1 MNACVSFDYNEKFV
15 EIIYSNLASTSVGV
29 ETDIDNLENFHKQNP
44 YKNSIALEESARKLD
59 LERRWL
65 DLIVSELQSEVVKI
79 DGGLSL
85 PGKDIV
91 FKDLDKKIAE
101 DIDKK
106 IKFSEYSLVS
116 AKDLNFEDSK
126 KTLEIL
132 HVLKNQGKILK
143 VDNEYWI
150 HERSKKSLMQQL
162 LKYFANKQTL
172 SVSDFKSITSTTR
185 KNAIPLLE
193 FCDKNN
199 FTQREGNLRVKGDC
213 LHDQ

>member
-1 MNACVSFDYNEKFV
+1 MLFRSADAIHQNGLIFSK
-15 EIIYSNLASTSVGV
+15 SNLKKVKHQLLV
-29 ETDIDNLENFHKQNP
+29 FLENFHKQNP
-44 YKNSIALEESARKLD
+44 YKHSIALEELARKLD
-59 LERRWL
+59 LKRTWL
-65 DLIVSELQSEVVKI
+65 DLIVSELGSEVVKV

-101 DIDKK
+101 DIDNK

-132 HVLKNQGKILK
+132 HVLKNQGKIFQ

-150 HERSKKSLMQQL
+150 HESSKNSLLQQL
-162 LKYFANKQTL
+162 LKYFANQDTL

>member
-1 MNACVSFDYNEKFV
+1 MQLKKFRNLYKYVPRKGIIKRFFGSFGF
-15 EIIYSNLASTSVGV
+15 
-29 ETDIDNLENFHKQNP
+29 IDEGDGIWFHQT
-44 YKNSIALEESARKLD
+44 A
-59 LERRWL
+59 
-65 DLIVSELQSEVVKI
+65 
-79 DGGLSL
+79 
-85 PGKDIV
+85 
-91 FKDLDKKIAE
+91 
-101 DIDKK
+101 
-106 IKFSEYSLVS
+106 VS

-132 HVLKNQGKILK
+132 HVLKNQGKIFQ

-150 HERSKKSLMQQL
+150 HESSKKSLLQQL
-162 LKYFANKQTL
+162 LKYFANQDTL

>member
-1 MNACVSFDYNEKFV
+1 MVF
-15 EIIYSNLASTSVGV
+15 
-29 ETDIDNLENFHKQNP
+29 LENFHKQNP
-44 YKNSIALEESARKLD
+44 YKHSIALEELARKLD
-59 LERRWL
+59 LERTWL
-65 DLIVSELQSEVVKI
+65 DLIVSELRSEVVKV

-101 DIDKK
+101 DIDNK

-116 AKDLNFEDSK
+116 AKDLNYEDSK

-132 HVLKNQGKILK
+132 HVLKNQGKIFQ

-150 HERSKKSLMQQL
+150 HESSKKSLLQQL
-162 LKYFANKQTL
+162 LKYFANQETL